1 MSQPNNSG
9 SSREPQNSA
18 SGVGDLKQAIL
29 QKIDFRGFYGKYL
42 KSGDAFTTSGSDG
55 WSNRVKCPV
64 HEDRTDPNF
73 FINVQNG
80 SFKCQACGAGGSAF
94 DFWLIM
100 NGYSVKD
107 KRNFRFALEG
117 LAAEVG
123 IKIDSFRRSG
133 LHPNKKPE
141 PAKDSLPG
149 DATSKTLA
157 GADPAIPRHNK
168 ADQIDKTS
176 DPISMEVV
184 KDFQAQLRRDHYI
197 YLNTRR
203 GLKKKTIEAWCLG
216 YAPNATWKNTETG
229 KWERGR
235 YVIPV
240 FNKAGQCR
248 NLRLYSTGGDPAY
261 KMLNYVSGKDTP
273 QERKH
278 GQPPRLLNLH
288 RLATGDFTNVIIT
301 EGEWDCILLN
311 QLLEAAGLG
320 TTWIA
325 VTGTHGANTFEAEW
339 LEFLYEKSVYLC
351 FDCDEAGKSAALD
364 HVNKHFLPGISTG
377 KFAGVKLVELPLD
390 GSKESKDISDYFL
403 KCEHTVEQLIKLC
416 LDTPDVIIGGLC
428 NDEGS
433 LKPVEVPDFIT
444 AIKDRRYIDQ
454 RIRVPISI
462 SGTTSK
468 VYHAIRSFAVSRC
481 PLMDKEDGECCS
493 VFNTERTLPY
503 GHPLFIEACMERE
516 TNILRSLGRIACQKD
531 EKCTITPITKVVM
544 EEYFAHQVIT
554 QWKSEEDDD
563 GRMQNAQELV
573 QISVYVLQ
581 PEDNVQIEPQNYMA
595 TGFIR
600 THPKT
605 SIATFFIENMIPM
618 EEDWKKFSVEN
629 TENAMMLKTL
639 RDEFTVEEIIADIR
653 NGVTRI
659 YEMDE
664 ILLTVLLAYLTPLW
678 IYFNGSLT
686 RGWANIAIIG
696 DTGTGK
702 SATYNKFSS
711 WIELGDLFS
720 AMTGTRTGLLY
731 SLNQKSD
738 EWYVRIG
745 RYVQASCKILAID
758 ETQRISK
765 EDISK
770 MALAMDEGFL
780 KVEQVASGGYHT
792 QTRALFLMNPKNFYG
807 DAATISDFTFG
818 CDSLAMCFI
827 PMFIRRLDLALFTTG
842 QQEYSLYNRKFDKDK
857 AHKIRLTARMM
868 RTLVYWAWTRRADQI
883 QWTPEAT
890 TTCLEL
896 ATQLSQEFAGVDE
909 VPLVNPQDFRLKL
922 ARLSTSF
929 AVLSRS
935 FSPDMECLIVK
946 SEHVKLVASFIDRIY
961 SMPSCNLRHRSKKSR
976 AKDSMDDYDKI
987 KKTFESVI
995 VQATASRQGDYF
1007 VRMLLFMHTMH
1018 GFRKRDLADQLNV
1031 HIQWVSK
1038 RITILQGYNLLEVAR
1053 NGGYKVTRKFNLFM
1067 QKWLQNQEIEQLF
1080 SEVQER
1086 AGREALQRADD
1097 VMPDE
1102 QPGRTSSQQS
1112 YNERYNPNYY
1122 NNDPFV
1128 EAPLTIKPDIT
1139 EGDIHEIQ

>member
-1 MSQPNNSG
+1 MNQPNQGQN
-9 SSREPQNSA
+9 REPSNS

-29 QKIDFRGFYGKYL
+29 QKIDFRSFYSKFL
-42 KSGDAFTTSGSDG
+42 KAGDAFTTSGSDG
-55 WSNRVKCPV
+55 WSNRVKCPI
-64 HEDRTDPNF
+64 HEDRADPNF
-73 FINVQNG
+73 FINVSNG

-123 IKIDSFRRSG
+123 IKVDSFRRAQN
-133 LHPNKKPE
+133 HPLTKP
-141 PAKDSLPG
+141 PAATDSLP
-149 DATSKTLA
+149 DEATVNTKA
-157 GADPAIPRHNK
+157 GADPKIPKHNK

-176 DPISMEVV
+176 DPISLDHV
-184 KDFQAQLRRDHYI
+184 KDCQAQLRRDHFL

-203 GLKKKTIEAWCLG
+203 GLKKKTIEDYCLG
-216 YAPNATWKNTETG
+216 FDNDATWKNNETG

-240 FNKAGQCR
+240 FNKTGECR
-248 NLRLYSTGGDPAY
+248 NLRLYATGGDAAY
-261 KMLNYVSGKDTP
+261 KMLNYTTGKDTP
-273 QERKH
+273 QERNY
-278 GQPPRLLNLH
+278 GRPPRLFNVQ
-288 RLATGDFTNVIIT
+288 RLVQGQHDNVIIT

-311 QLLEAAGLG
+311 QLLEAAGLHTG
-320 TTWIA
+320 WVA

-339 LEFLYEKSVYLC
+339 LEFMYGKSVYLC
-351 FDCDEAGKSAALD
+351 MDCDEAGKSAALD
-364 HVNKHFLPGISTG
+364 HVNKHFLPGISSG
-377 KFAGVKLVELPLD
+377 KFQCVKMVELPLD

-403 KCEHTVEQLIKLC
+403 KCEHTVEQFIKLC
-416 LDTPDVIIGGLC
+416 LDTPDVIVGGLC

-433 LKPVEVPDFIT
+433 LKPIEVADFIT

-454 RIRVPISI
+454 RVRVPISI

-468 VYHAIRSFAVSRC
+468 VYHAIRTFSVSRC
-481 PLMDKEDGECCS
+481 PLMDKEDGQCCS
-493 VFNTERTLPY
+493 MFNTERTLPY

-516 TNILRSLGRIACQKD
+516 SNILKSIARMTCQKD
-531 EKCTITPITKVVM
+531 EKCTITPIAKVVM
-544 EEYFAHQVIT
+544 EEYFAHQVVT

-573 QISVYVLQ
+573 QVSVYVLQ
-581 PEDNVQIEPQNYMA
+581 PEDNMTIEPQNYMA

-605 SIATFFIENMIPM
+605 SIATFFIEHLIPM
-618 EEDWKKFSVEN
+618 EEDWKKFSVEVP
-629 TENAMMLKTL
+629 ENAMMLKTL

-731 SLNQKSD
+731 SLNQKAD

-745 RYVQASCKILAID
+745 RYVQASMKILAID

-868 RTLVYWAWTRRADQI
+868 RTLVYWAWTRRADQV

-890 TTCLEL
+890 NVCLEL
-896 ATQLSQEFAGVDE
+896 ATRLSQEFAGVDE

-935 FSPDMECLIVK
+935 FSQDLESLIVK
-946 SEHVKLVASFIDRIY
+946 PEHVELVANFIDKVY

-976 AKDSMDDYDKI
+976 AKDSMDDFDRI
-987 KKTFESVI
+987 RTTFETVITQSSV
-995 VQATASRQGDYF
+995 SRQGDYF
-1007 VRMLLFMHTMH
+1007 IRMLLFMHTMH

-1031 HIQWVSK
+1031 HLMWVSK
-1038 RITILQGYNLLEVAR
+1038 RITILQGYNLLEVAKS
-1053 NGGYKVTRKFNLFM
+1053 GGYKVTRKFNLFM
-1067 QKWLQNQEIEQLF
+1067 QKWLQNPEIEKLF
-1080 SEVQER
+1080 CEVQER
-1086 AGREALQRADD
+1086 AGREALQR
-1097 VMPDE
+1097 VDE
-1102 QPGRTSSQQS
+1102 ITPEEHQNRIGGQRQYEP
-1112 YNERYNPNYY
+1112 RYDPNYY
-1122 NNDPFV
+1122 NDDPF
-1128 EAPLTIKPDIT
+1128 ADAPPLTMKQESET
-1139 EGDIHEIQ
+1139 SQGDL